1 MDYTDRFIVEKYCK
15 AKEEWE
21 DERKWNVEGGRE
33 GTRGREEKKVCWKVR
48 WGFRFRIFW
57 TSREGACCACHC
69 SSSIFDRSFSLS
81 NTKTEAQR
89 LGFFFF
95 FFFFCLCL
103 SSLHQHHPLQPL
115 FSLSLSSPF
124 LFLLLKIYFFFF
136 ILIGPFSHLP
146 VRGSHF
152 VLIFW
157 IFLEKKKKEI

>member
-95 FFFFCLCL
+95 FFCLCL

-115 FSLSLSSPF
+115 FSLSLLSFPLPSVENIF
-124 LFLLLKIYFFFF
+124 LFFYFNWSFFPSPSQRF
-136 ILIGPFSHLP
+136 PF
-146 VRGSHF
+146 RTN
-152 VLIFW
+152 
-157 IFLEKKKKEI
+157 FLDFFREKKKEI